1 MKSDIRL
8 IIQRLIVISSFPPF
22 TYFYKKV
29 YGLAVVVATL
39 LLRRMDGVLAIYLR
53 RGMAKDEVLYGLS
66 DIDLSVIIDNE
77 NRDRI
82 AVKEA
87 KERVIGTYNKLSRFI
102 PLFIKD
108 EEELGVY
115 SASEFAELYR
125 DYDFH
130 RYRFNEGK
138 HTWRLLYGKDVVKAL
153 PALPENELYLPAT
166 KELGVWWLLVN
177 DELNS
182 AHAHPLFK
190 RKYLWYKAV
199 AEVSR
204 VYLFICHDEN
214 IQSREA
220 ALYRVKEYLDSEHVR
235 YIDKAQGYL
244 KKLTSREDLI
254 LDELVELLILL
265 IGRSVREMERKV
277 YKDAEV
283 KEAMINAPDY
293 QDLILEPDLLS
304 FIEKLETY
312 IREIEPYLDYA
323 ALIPQVEFSMDILA
337 NSDIDSLDLVLG
349 LKEFVPFDKLRR
361 LSSLFEGNGSSQ
373 CIEPFITDGA
383 VALSLW
389 SDRPERCL
397 KSLKQCPEFFTLLPE
412 ETPRPFSLLAG
423 RKQKQIWFALP
434 LDFFQK
440 TVARRVAKI
449 EDVISDPQIY
459 RMKDLDLLR
468 FFWAASRTKLL
479 AASLDN
485 EEVRVPVTSRQI
497 LEALMEFSP
506 KDEPWLSDLHV
517 EYTRGLLGKESELY
531 RYVSKS
537 IEFLKGM

>member
-1 MKSDIRL
+1 MKSEIRF

-29 YGLAVVVATL
+29 YDLAVVVATL
-39 LLRRMDGVLAIYLR
+39 LLRRVDGVLAIYLR

-66 DIDLSVIIDNE
+66 DIDLSVIIDDE
-77 NRDRI
+77 HRDRI

-102 PLFIKD
+102 PLFIQG
-108 EEELGVY
+108 EEELGIY
-115 SASEFAELYR
+115 SYSEFNELFK

-138 HTWRLLYGKDVVKAL
+138 QTWRLLYGKDVVKAL
-153 PALPENELYLPAT
+153 PELPENELYLPAT

-182 AHAHPLFK
+182 AYTHPMYK
-190 RKYLWYKAV
+190 RKYLWYKAI

-204 VYLFICHDEN
+204 VYLFICHGEN
-214 IQSREA
+214 IMNREA
-220 ALYRVKEYLDSEHVR
+220 ALCRVKEYVDSEHVR

-265 IGRSVREMERKV
+265 IGKSVREMERKV

-283 KEAMINAPDY
+283 KEVMINAPDF
-293 QDLILEPDLLS
+293 QDLVLEPDLLS

-312 IREIEPYLDYA
+312 IREMKPYLDYA

-337 NSDIDSLDLVLG
+337 NTDIDSLGLVLG
-349 LKEFVPFDKLRR
+349 LKELVPFDKLRR
-361 LSSLFEGNGSSQ
+361 LSSLFERNGSSQ

-383 VALSLW
+383 VALSLR

-397 KSLKQCPEFFTLLPE
+397 KSLKQFPEFFALLPE
-412 ETPRPFSLLAG
+412 QTDKPFSLLAG
-423 RKQKQIWFALP
+423 KKQESIRFALT

-440 TVARRVAKI
+440 TISRRVNKI
-449 EDVISDPQIY
+449 NDVISDPHIY
-459 RMKDLDLLR
+459 RMKDLDFLA

-485 EEVRVPVTSRQI
+485 TEVRIPVTSKQI
-497 LEALMEFSP
+497 LGALTEFSP
-506 KDEPWLSDLHV
+506 KDDLWLSDLHV
-517 EYTRGLLGKESELY
+517 EYTRELLGKESELY

-537 IEFLKGM
+537 VEFLKDM